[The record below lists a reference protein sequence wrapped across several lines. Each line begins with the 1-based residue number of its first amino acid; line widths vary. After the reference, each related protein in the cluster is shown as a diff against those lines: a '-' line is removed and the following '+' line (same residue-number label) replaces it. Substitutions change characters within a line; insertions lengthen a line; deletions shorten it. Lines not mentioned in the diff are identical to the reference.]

1 MDSVFEGVRMSEVKK
16 CIKCGGEM
24 EIGYLPGAFSWSAGK
39 SLWKLR
45 GPKRILGYAHENC
58 GYVEFYLELKEKE
71 KKGVLNDR
79 VS

>member
-1 MDSVFEGVRMSEVKK
+1 MSEVKK

-39 SLWKLR
+39 SLWKIR
-45 GPKRILGYAHENC
+45 GPKRILGYACENC

-71 KKGVLNDR
+71 RRVLNDR